1 MHNSVDVFSMG
12 ESAPW
17 AAIQQHFFSKV
28 SSHPAWLAPSADIF
42 TGLIIA
48 SLIVLIFVAVFLLRE
63 WMSQN
68 ARLGV
73 FEEEELPDLPPVYAP
88 PPQPQLQH
96 QPRLVRHFA
105 PLDPASLNLERGG
118 NAPLSMSNLDT
129 NIAVDPNRW
138 RADAQIA
145 ALRDRKKKMNAK
157 SFNPH
162 HTVRDENQ
170 GETDQED
177 VQFELEQA
185 RKKKF
190 NQHVTVAQ
198 DGDEPGLVSPSE
210 SDDTEDDED
219 DFHEDDEV
227 DNEGHGHGNGRRHRR
242 PHPLRRPHFEEE
254 KDDEDDEE
262 DQAKLCSGVLPPP
275 PTPFCGFSIRL
286 LTLCLTLPFDLKRGE
301 WRGIPTAHLHLHQH
315 RLSTID
321 LHIGF
326 WFANP
331 VCVLRLHPTPTP
343 TLTLAPQLILPHTD
357 LQYAL
362 NILHC
367 YTPHI
372 TP

>member
-1 MHNSVDVFSMG
+1 MEAMR
-12 ESAPW
+12 
-17 AAIQQHFFSKV
+17 Q
-28 SSHPAWLAPSADIF
+28 
-42 TGLIIA
+42 
-48 SLIVLIFVAVFLLRE
+48 
-63 WMSQN
+63 
-68 ARLGV
+68 
-73 FEEEELPDLPPVYAP
+73 
-88 PPQPQLQH
+88 
-96 QPRLVRHFA
+96 
-105 PLDPASLNLERGG
+105 
-118 NAPLSMSNLDT
+118 NLDT

-162 HTVRDENQ
+162 HTVRNENQ

-262 DQAKLCSGVLPPP
+262 DQAKLCT
-275 PTPFCGFSIRL
+275 PTHN
-286 LTLCLTLPFDLKRGE
+286 LTLIRTAAELIELDVKLRSTHPGLKIPSLPIDPAGLPLAQQKKGKEKKRKSTFLNTLSRLASPGGGKGMGMSM
-301 WRGIPTAHLHLHQH
+301 GIG
-315 RLSTID
+315 
-321 LHIGF
+321 IGKKGG
-326 WFANP
+326 N
-331 VCVLRLHPTPTP
+331 TP
-343 TLTLAPQLILPHTD
+343 LVMAP
-357 LQYAL
+357 AK
-362 NILHC
+362 
-367 YTPHI
+367 
-372 TP
+372 